1 MTDFYLEL
9 FDFHRYTIL
18 SVTER
23 TLVFV
28 ASVMPIISYPTK
40 VPGLLTV
47 TRAVAEVG
55 ALPVRGI
62 RSSKI
67 CNFPWIKPSAT
78 DLYWEPRLRH
88 SSALVVGRHD
98 ANQRLLSATG
108 IGLALGLTP
117 QPIP

>member
-1 MTDFYLEL
+1 MTDFYVEL

-28 ASVMPIISYPTK
+28 ASVMPILSYPTK

-47 TRAVAEVG
+47 TR
-55 ALPVRGI
+55 PVRGI

-67 CNFPWIKPSAT
+67 CNFPWFKPSAT
-78 DLYWEPRLRH
+78 HLCWEPRLRH
-88 SSALVVGRHD
+88 SSASVVGRHD
-98 ANQRLLSATG
+98 ASQRLLGATG
-108 IGLALGLTP
+108 TGLALGLTP